1 MNQAKE
7 TQEKYA
13 EERRLQ
19 PSWNGCVQKITNQ
32 DKMLDSF
39 CIQYNPSYQDKIC
52 KNPEHCFFAEYPT
65 LGKVRAVLGDYAP
78 EMWLV
83 PQLLDLSEFCG
94 CKDKLTTRQM
104 EQLAGIMA
112 GEFYWLKISELMLF
126 FYKFKAG
133 CYGKFYG
140 AVDPMTIMCTLREFV
155 RDERNA
161 AYARREDGE
170 RKRRDAEDRERYM
183 KYLAA
188 K

>member
-1 MNQAKE
+1 MQFCKQYTPN
-7 TQEKYA
+7 Y
-13 EERRLQ
+13 
-19 PSWNGCVQKITNQ
+19 QKQIC
-32 DKMLDSF
+32 DKPD
-39 CIQYNPSYQDKIC
+39 Y
-52 KNPEHCFFAEYPT
+52 CFFAEFPT
-65 LGKVRAVLGDYAP
+65 LAKVRAVLGNNAP
-78 EMWLV
+78 VAWLV

-104 EQLAGIMA
+104 EQLASIMA
-112 GEFYWLKISELMLF
+112 NEFYWLKISELMLF

-155 RDERNA
+155 REERNA
-161 AYARREDGE
+161 AYARREDTE
-170 RKRRDAEDRERYM
+170 RERRDAEDRERYM